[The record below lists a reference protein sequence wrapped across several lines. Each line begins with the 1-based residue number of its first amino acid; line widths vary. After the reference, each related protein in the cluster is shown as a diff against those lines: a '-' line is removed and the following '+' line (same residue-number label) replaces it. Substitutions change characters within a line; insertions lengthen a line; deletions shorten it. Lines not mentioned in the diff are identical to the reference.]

1 MSGYFSRLVK
11 QSGIAVGPPIDPGS
25 RVPVL
30 PPKGLGEGGATT
42 PTHVDREELVK
53 PQGDDPTKETQE
65 GSEADSGPIVEEQN
79 PTELV
84 LRREAS
90 EVPRHHSEGQYHQQS
105 RLSERRELD
114 ARDSERA
121 LLWRG
126 EEIRELS
133 EEAVEG
139 ATVRANELSS
149 PSTEAS
155 GEALAFRP
163 GEEPQD
169 WTSRERVW
177 QDTLREVRGWV
188 AGSPM
193 ADDEEA
199 ENRDVSRAGGTTGM
213 TADSPFVE
221 GRGAASHPQPT
232 APSSP
237 REEPEAQDLRLEI
250 GTISVTVEEPQKEIP
265 KSNRRTK
272 TAEKKAAGNS
282 ERSRLSRHY
291 VRVR

>member
-1 MSGYFSRLVK
+1 MSGYFSRLMK
-11 QSGIAVGPPIDPGS
+11 QAGIAVGPPIDPGS
-25 RVPVL
+25 RVPVQR
-30 PPKGLGEGGATT
+30 PKGLGEGGATT

-79 PTELV
+79 PTEPV

-114 ARDSERA
+114 ARDSERT
-121 LLWRG
+121 LPWRG
-126 EEIRELS
+126 EEIGESS

-139 ATVRANELSS
+139 ATLRADERSLPGAGSS
-149 PSTEAS
+149 
-155 GEALAFRP
+155 

-169 WTSRERVW
+169 RTSRERVW
-177 QDTLREVRGWV
+177 RDTLGEVRGWV

-199 ENRDVSRAGGTTGM
+199 ENRDVSGARGATGM
-213 TADSPFVE
+213 TTDSPFVE
-221 GRGAASHPQPT
+221 GRGAASHPKPT

-250 GTISVTVEEPQKEIP
+250 GTISVTVEAPQKEVP

-272 TAEKKAAGNS
+272 TAEKKSGGNS
-282 ERSRLSRHY
+282 ERSRLSRRY

>member
-79 PTELV
+79 PTKAV
-84 LRREAS
+84 LHRKAP
-90 EVPRHHSEGQYHQQS
+90 EVPRHP
-105 RLSERRELD
+105 SERREFD
-114 ARDSERA
+114 ARDS
-121 LLWRG
+121 
-126 EEIRELS
+126 IRELP
-133 EEAVEG
+133 EKGEVAEG
-139 ATVRANELSS
+139 GAGRPVVFVRKALERDEIIEGTTHRAGERSLGAK
-149 PSTEAS
+149 AS
-155 GEALAFRP
+155 

-169 WTSRERVW
+169 RTSREQVW
-177 QDTLREVRGWV
+177 QNTLREARGWV
-188 AGSPM
+188 AGSPV

-199 ENRDVSRAGGTTGM
+199 ENRDVSRARGTPSINT
-213 TADSPFVE
+213 DSLFVE
-221 GRGAASHPQPT
+221 ERVAPSHPKST
-232 APSSP
+232 APSP
-237 REEPEAQDLRLEI
+237 REEPATQDLRLEI

-265 KSNRRTK
+265 KSSRRTG
-272 TAEKKAAGNS
+272 TAEKKTAVNN